1 MDIDKKKIILQI
13 VPSMDL
19 GGAEVG
25 TLEISS
31 FMRKKSWKVIV
42 ASSGGNMVQ
51 KLILNGIIHIKLPL
65 NSKNPLIMIANIFR
79 LAWIIKKYKVKIVH
93 ARSRAP
99 AWSSYYAC
107 LMFRGIKFV
116 TTVHGAYKNQNFM
129 KKFYNSI
136 MFKSFK
142 IVAISKYIKQYMIKN
157 FKFSK
162 KKLERI
168 IIIPRGIDPE
178 KFKPEKVKEK
188 SIFNLSKDWELPDGI
203 PIILFPSRI
212 APFKGH
218 ITLLKAL
225 SILKKD
231 PKNKFFCIMAGSI
244 KQNSNFDDELKSF
257 IEEYKL
263 ENYVKFPGPCLNMP
277 AAYKLCDIVVS
288 PADKPEG
295 FGRIIIEA
303 HAMNRP
309 VIASAHGGSLEL
321 IKDNYNGYLF
331 TPTDEFDL
339 ANKIKH
345 LLSLSKGE
353 KKRITKTANILVK
366 EHYNIYKMCDLNF
379 KMYNSLIV

>member
-1 MDIDKKKIILQI
+1 
-13 VPSMDL
+13 
-19 GGAEVG
+19 
-25 TLEISS
+25 
-31 FMRKKSWKVIV
+31 
-42 ASSGGNMVQ
+42 
-51 KLILNGIIHIKLPL
+51 
-65 NSKNPLIMIANIFR
+65 
-79 LAWIIKKYKVKIVH
+79 
-93 ARSRAP
+93 
-99 AWSSYYAC
+99 
-107 LMFRGIKFV
+107 
-116 TTVHGAYKNQNFM
+116 
-129 KKFYNSI
+129 
-136 MFKSFK
+136 
-142 IVAISKYIKQYMIKN
+142 MIKN

-244 KQNSNFDDELKSF
+244 KQNSNFIDELKSF

-321 IKDNYNGYLF
+321 IKDNYNGFLF

-339 ANKIKH
+339 ANKIAILGLKEGWGVEYIRLTYKRWFQEGKEPAVEPNISEIFK
-345 LLSLSKGE
+345 LLNLDHEKTMNEANAEPINNMYEANTNLARQKKIFGSPTFIYEDENFWGDDRMEDSIKWSK
-353 KKRITKTANILVK
+353 N
-366 EHYNIYKMCDLNF
+366 
-379 KMYNSLIV
+379 